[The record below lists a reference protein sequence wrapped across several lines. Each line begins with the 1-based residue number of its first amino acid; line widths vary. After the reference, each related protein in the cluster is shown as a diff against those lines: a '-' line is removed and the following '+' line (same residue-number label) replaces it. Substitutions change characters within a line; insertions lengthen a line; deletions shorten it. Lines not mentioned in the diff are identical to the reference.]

1 MIDLALDWNVENWS
15 ADLVLTGG
23 ALATHDG
30 LRTAILIS
38 LFTDAR
44 APDGAVLPE
53 DGADRGG
60 WWGDAFSGETSA
72 TIPDAD
78 ARNAIGSLLH
88 LLRRAKVTPQALRDA
103 RAYAFT
109 ASSWMLRDGIASA
122 VNVTVEAQGSRL
134 AIGIDLD
141 RPNGPDRERYDFT
154 WEASS

>member
-1 MIDLALDWNVENWS
+1 MIDLALDWNVESWS
-15 ADLVLTGG
+15 ADLALTGG
-23 ALATHDG
+23 ALATHEG

-72 TIPDAD
+72 TIPDID
-78 ARNAIGSLLH
+78 ERNALGSLLH
-88 LLRRAKVTPQALRDA
+88 LLRRSKATPQAVRDA
-103 RAYAFT
+103 RTYAFNALGWT
-109 ASSWMLRDGIASA
+109 LRDGIASA
-122 VNVTVEAQGSRL
+122 VNVSVEAQGTRL

-141 RPNGPDRERYDFT
+141 RPNGPGRERYDFT
-154 WEASS
+154 WEASA